1 MNDPSLNEPIS
12 GESRG
17 AANDDIDLDRVWVN
31 VAAEVWR
38 RHPGRLERTAARLLR
53 SPGLARALFTTPS
66 LLLPW
71 LIASAVVLAV
81 GALTQVGVGQPLVW
95 LIAPAV
101 AAVGIA
107 YSYGP
112 GLDPAWELSCSMPV
126 SDRLVLLT
134 RGVAVFAVN
143 AVLGLIASA
152 ATLGTHAST
161 GTAQLTFAWLLPM
174 TAACALAL
182 AVAVAVRS
190 AIAGAG
196 AGVGAWLT
204 LVLGHSATGGAGG
217 GLSAAALT
225 SAITDANL
233 YLPYLA
239 VAACCAVIVLF
250 ATRTPRGLHEHRDR
264 RADPDVREKPGGR
277 RGGPAAGPGVFG
289 LLGPNGAGKTT
300 LLRMLA
306 TVLPPSSGTLRL
318 LGRDPGRSGRARGDP
333 APARLPA
340 AEPRLLPV
348 VHRGGVRRVL
358 RAAQGDARRTGCR
371 RRWRPRSSG
380 STSAPGPG
388 PGCARCP
395 AACCAGSGI
404 AQAIVNDPDLL
415 LLDEPTAGLDPEQR
429 VAFRALLRDL
439 GQHATV
445 VVSTHLV
452 EDVGAACSEVAL
464 MDRGQGRVPRHART
478 N

>member
-1 MNDPSLNEPIS
+1 MNTPSPNE
-12 GESRG
+12 GL
-17 AANDDIDLDRVWVN
+17 DLDRVWLN
-31 VAAEVWR
+31 IAAEVWR

-71 LIASAVVLAV
+71 LIASAVVLAA
-81 GALTQVGVGQPLVW
+81 GALTQVGAGQPLVW

-134 RGVAVFAVN
+134 RAVAVFAVN

-190 AIAGAG
+190 AIVGAG
-196 AGVGAWLT
+196 AGVGAWLA
-204 LVLGHSATGGAGG
+204 LVLARSATDGAGGGAGG

-239 VAACCAVIVLF
+239 VAACCVVIVLF
-250 ATRTPRGLHEHRDR
+250 ATRPQRGL
-264 RADPDVREKPGGR
+264 
-277 RGGPAAGPGVFG
+277 
-289 LLGPNGAGKTT
+289 L
-300 LLRMLA
+300 
-306 TVLPPSSGTLRL
+306 
-318 LGRDPGRSGRARGDP
+318 
-333 APARLPA
+333 
-340 AEPRLLPV
+340 
-348 VHRGGVRRVL
+348 
-358 RAAQGDARRTGCR
+358 
-371 RRWRPRSSG
+371 
-380 STSAPGPG
+380 
-388 PGCARCP
+388 
-395 AACCAGSGI
+395 
-404 AQAIVNDPDLL
+404 
-415 LLDEPTAGLDPEQR
+415 
-429 VAFRALLRDL
+429 
-439 GQHATV
+439 
-445 VVSTHLV
+445 
-452 EDVGAACSEVAL
+452 
-464 MDRGQGRVPRHART
+464 
-478 N
+478 